1 MDMRK
6 DEGYLEFIASENF
19 RNQAEVWYK
28 AYNIIHEKTEL
39 FYDFVISLY
48 DVIDETYL
56 GPDVV
61 ITETQQKQ
69 HFEWC
74 WKKVLHSFEKE
85 SIHFRESGQHHD
97 YMWNFFNEAYYMND
111 TTQNRIREYF
121 TKLFKF
127 DYRKTRSELDMLTE
141 IYKILESNIKK

>member
-61 ITETQQKQ
+61 ITEAQQKQ

-74 WKKVLHSFEKE
+74 WKKVIHSFEKE
-85 SIHFRESGQHHD
+85 SIHFRESGQHHH
-97 YMWNFFNEAYYMND
+97 YMWSFFNEAYYMND
-111 TTQNRIREYF
+111 TTQNRIKEYF

-141 IYKILESNIKK
+141 IYKILESNLKK

>member
-1 MDMRK
+1 MRK

-48 DVIDETYL
+48 DIIDETYL

-74 WKKVLHSFEKE
+74 WKRVLHSFEKE

-97 YMWNFFNEAYYMND
+97 YMWSFFNEAYYMND

>member
-1 MDMRK
+1 MRK

-74 WKKVLHSFEKE
+74 WKRVLHSFEKE

-97 YMWNFFNEAYYMND
+97 YMWSFFNEAYYMND

>member
-1 MDMRK
+1 MRK

-97 YMWNFFNEAYYMND
+97 YMWSFFNEAYYMND
-111 TTQNRIREYF
+111 TTQNRISEYF